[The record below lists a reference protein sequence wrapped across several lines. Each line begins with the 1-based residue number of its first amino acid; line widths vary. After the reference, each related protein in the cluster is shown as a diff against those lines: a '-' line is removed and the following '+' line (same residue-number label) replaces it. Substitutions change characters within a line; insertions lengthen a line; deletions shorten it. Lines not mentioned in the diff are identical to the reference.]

1 MVRAYSLPPKYGN
14 IAKVH
19 LTQDD
24 QLNRDADS
32 IDLDRQVTPADVA
45 AGRTLRSF
53 QAGRFLNPLAMNMYT
68 LGFDSNKKLT
78 KMNQTSKEN
87 LKTYLSQFRLVT
99 DAVNIKDA
107 YVINIAV
114 NFAILTKT
122 GFNKNDV
129 LLRCV
134 TAVQNFFDIDRLQI
148 GQPIVLSDIAYELS
162 LVDGVASIVPP
173 VDNNPN
179 KLPIVVEN
187 KYKLNEGY
195 SGNYY
200 DIENGM
206 IDGIL
211 YPALDP
217 SIFEIKYPNSDIKG
231 KVVGDNLGITE

>member
-1 MVRAYSLPPKYGN
+1 MEHSTGYS
-14 IAKVH
+14 
-19 LTQDD
+19 
-24 QLNRDADS
+24 
-32 IDLDRQVTPADVA
+32 
-45 AGRTLRSF
+45 
-53 QAGRFLNPLAMNMYT
+53 
-68 LGFDSNKKLT
+68 KLT

-134 TAVQNFFDIDRLQI
+134 TAVQDFFDIDRLQI

>member
-1 MVRAYSLPPKYGN
+1 M
-14 IAKVH
+14 
-19 LTQDD
+19 
-24 QLNRDADS
+24 
-32 IDLDRQVTPADVA
+32 
-45 AGRTLRSF
+45 
-53 QAGRFLNPLAMNMYT
+53 
-68 LGFDSNKKLT
+68 
-78 KMNQTSKEN
+78 
-87 LKTYLSQFRLVT
+87 VT

-134 TAVQNFFDIDRLQI
+134 TAVQDFFDIDRLQI

>member
-1 MVRAYSLPPKYGN
+1 M
-14 IAKVH
+14 
-19 LTQDD
+19 
-24 QLNRDADS
+24 
-32 IDLDRQVTPADVA
+32 
-45 AGRTLRSF
+45 
-53 QAGRFLNPLAMNMYT
+53 
-68 LGFDSNKKLT
+68 
-78 KMNQTSKEN
+78 
-87 LKTYLSQFRLVT
+87 VT

-134 TAVQNFFDIDRLQI
+134 TAVQDFFDIDRLQI

-231 KVVGDNLGITE
+231 KVIGDNLGITE